1 MLRNYLLIALRNFKR
16 QKLFTLLNIF
26 GLALGLASAIFIFL
40 YVSDEL
46 RYDIIHPGYK
56 NTYRI
61 GSTFTNAEGQSYD
74 NTDVPGI
81 FVKYI
86 KDNRSEVTHASR
98 IAYVGYPTSLNYKA
112 KDKIILTEEIKWA
125 EPNFGEVLAFD
136 LVEGN
141 KQKMFD
147 NANSMV
153 ISEKGAK
160 KLFGKEDPM
169 GKIISVKHRWATE
182 DREIDV
188 MVTGVYRDYP
198 SNSHFKPEFILNIN
212 AFRAIYGDNF
222 NYFMEGTSFGG
233 NRNLGFFESYITL
246 KPGADIK
253 PIKATLDKL
262 ADQMIRS
269 DSASAAN
276 GWKLSAFLTKM
287 TDLHFDKKN
296 LWEDTNIRGD
306 KTYLTIF
313 SIIAILIML
322 IACINYMNLATARS
336 VKRAKEVGLRKSF
349 GSNRA
354 GIAKQFFLESFLMI
368 TGSLLMAILLVILF
382 LQPFNQLAHKTFH
395 LASLINP
402 VMIGIIGGIVLFM
415 GFISGIYPA
424 FYLSAFQPVE
434 VLKGQIAKGKGAE
447 FFRKSLVTV
456 QYTVALVLIICTFIV
471 IRQMDQLKTTKLN
484 ERGSQILSIRFGGIA
499 QQERFAEF
507 KRSVLEDPQ
516 IEYVTMG
523 NHLPR
528 LDYFGWIG
536 TDVKFPAFGD
546 KKLHWNQLNVEFDF
560 AKTFQLQFI
569 AGRDFQVGNI
579 SDSNSMIINEAGIKA
594 LNQPI
599 NKVMGA
605 TVKEIRFDTT
615 LQYRIIGVVKDFPFR
630 SMHQPIEPLL
640 LNPHLHF
647 IDKIA
652 YIKLPAGK
660 FQEKIAS
667 IEKKWKAVFPNTG
680 FDHWFLSDEFNRM
693 YLAEG
698 RVSALAKAF
707 AILAILITV
716 LGVFGLA
723 SYTAEQR
730 TKEVGI
736 RKVLGAGER
745 QVISLF
751 LWMFI
756 KIFTVACLAAIPVAW
771 FAAYKWLQGFAYR
784 TSISP
789 LVFAISFLG
798 LLMVTLLTVGFE
810 IFKSART
817 NPVNSLRTE

>member
-1 MLRNYLLIALRNFKR
+1 MLKNYLLIAFRNFKR

-26 GLALGLASAIFIFL
+26 GLALGLGSAIFIFL

-46 RYDIIHPGYK
+46 RYDVIHPNYK

-61 GSTFTNAEGQSYD
+61 GGTFTNGDGQSFD
-74 NTDVPGI
+74 NTEVPGC
-81 FVKYI
+81 FVKYL

-98 IAYVGYPTSLNYKA
+98 IAYIGYPTSLNYKA
-112 KDKIILTEEIKWA
+112 KDKIILTEEIRWA
-125 EPNFGEVLAFD
+125 EPDFGDVLAFD

-141 KQKMFD
+141 KQKMFA
-147 NANSMV
+147 NSNSMV
-153 ISEKGAK
+153 ISESGAK

-198 SNSHFKPEFILNIN
+198 SNSHFKPQFILNIN
-212 AFRAIYGDNF
+212 AFRTIYGDNF
-222 NYFMEGTSFGG
+222 NYFMEGTSFGP
-233 NRNLGFFESYITL
+233 NRNLGFFESYVTL
-246 KPGADIK
+246 RPGTDTK
-253 PIKATLDKL
+253 PIKAGLDKL
-262 ADQMIRS
+262 ASQLVSS
-269 DSASAAN
+269 DSASVAN
-276 GWKLSAFLTKM
+276 GWKLSSFFTKM

-296 LWEDTNIRGD
+296 LWEGNNVRGD

-336 VKRAKEVGLRKSF
+336 IKRAKEVGLRKSF
-349 GSNRA
+349 GSNRT

-368 TGSLLMAILLVILF
+368 MASLIMAVLLVILF
-382 LQPFNQLAHKTFH
+382 LHPFNQLAHKTFT
-395 LASLINP
+395 LVSLINP
-402 VMIGIIGGIVLFM
+402 VMIAIIFGIVLFM
-415 GFISGIYPA
+415 GFLSGVYPA

-434 VLKGQIAKGKGAE
+434 VLKGQIIKGKGAE

-471 IRQMDQLKTTKLN
+471 IRQMEQLKTTKLN
-484 ERGSQILSIRFGGIA
+484 AYGSQILSIRFGGIA
-499 QQERFAEF
+499 QQDRFAEF

-528 LDYFGWIG
+528 LNYFGWIG
-536 TDVKFPAFGD
+536 TDVKFPEFGD
-546 KKLHWNQLNVEFDF
+546 KKLQWNQLNVEFDF
-560 AKTFQLQFI
+560 AKTFKLQFI
-569 AGRDFQVGNI
+569 AGRDFQVGNLN
-579 SDSNSMIINEAGIKA
+579 DSNSMIINEAGIKA

-599 NKVMGA
+599 SKVMG
-605 TVKEIRFDTT
+605 TTINEIRFDTT
-615 LQYRIIGVVKDFPFR
+615 IQYRIIGVVKDFPFR

-652 YIKLPAGK
+652 YIKLPVGK
-660 FQEKIAS
+660 FGEKIAS

-680 FDHWFLSDEFNRM
+680 FDHWFLNDEFNRM
-693 YLAEG
+693 YVAEG
-698 RVSALAKAF
+698 RVSSLAKSF
-707 AILAILITV
+707 AVLAILITV

-745 QVISLF
+745 QVMSMF
-751 LWMFI
+751 LWVFV
-756 KIFTVACLAAIPVAW
+756 KIFAVACVAAIPMAW

-789 LVFAISFLG
+789 MVFAFSLLG
-798 LLMVTLLTVGFE
+798 LLAVTLLTVGYE
-810 IFKSART
+810 ILKSARA
-817 NPVNSLRTE
+817 NPVKSLRTE

>member
-26 GLALGLASAIFIFL
+26 GLALGLGSAIFIFL

-46 RYDIIHPGYK
+46 RYDVMHPNYK

-61 GSTFTNAEGQSYD
+61 GCTFTNGDRQSFD
-74 NTDVPGI
+74 NTEVPGV
-81 FVKYI
+81 FVKYL

-98 IAYVGYPTSLNYKA
+98 ISYIGYPTSLNYKA
-112 KDKIILTEEIKWA
+112 KDKIILTEEIRWA
-125 EPNFGEVLAFD
+125 EPNFAEVLAFN
-136 LVEGN
+136 LAEGN
-141 KQKMFD
+141 KQKMFE
-147 NANSMV
+147 NPNSMV
-153 ISEKGAK
+153 ISESGAR
-160 KLFGKEDPM
+160 KLFGKEDPI

-198 SNSHFKPEFILNIN
+198 SNSHFKPQYILNVN
-212 AFRAIYGDNF
+212 AFRTIYGENF

-233 NRNLGFFESYITL
+233 NRNLGFFESYVTL

-253 PIKATLDKL
+253 PIKASLDKIGNQL
-262 ADQMIRS
+262 IQS
-269 DSASAAN
+269 DSASRAN
-276 GWKLSAFLTKM
+276 GWKLSAFLTPM
-287 TDLHFDKKN
+287 SDLHFDKKN
-296 LWEDTNIRGD
+296 LWEGTNIRGD

-313 SIIAILIML
+313 SIIAVLIML

-336 VKRAKEVGLRKSF
+336 IKRAKEVGLRKSF

-354 GIAKQFFLESFLMI
+354 GIANQFFLESFLMI
-368 TGSLLMAILLVILF
+368 LGSLVLAVLLVILF
-382 LQPFNQLAHKTFH
+382 LHPFNQLAHKAFT
-395 LASLINP
+395 LGSLINP
-402 VMIGIIGGIVLFM
+402 VMIAIIFGIVLFM
-415 GFISGIYPA
+415 GFLSGIYPA

-434 VLKGQIAKGKGAE
+434 VLKGQIVKGKGAE
-447 FFRKSLVTV
+447 FFRKSLVTI

-471 IRQMDQLKTTKLN
+471 IRQMEQLKTTKLN
-484 ERGSQILSIRFGGIA
+484 EQGSQILSIRFGGIA
-499 QQERFAEF
+499 PQERFAEF

-516 IEYVTMG
+516 IEYVTMA

-528 LDYFGWIG
+528 LNYFGWIG
-536 TDVKFPAFGD
+536 TDVKFPEFGD
-546 KKLHWNQLNVEFDF
+546 KKLQWNQLNVEFDF
-560 AKTFQLQFI
+560 AKTFKLQFI
-569 AGRDFQVGNI
+569 AGRDFQFGNLN
-579 SDSNSMIINEAGIKA
+579 DSNSMIINEAGIKA

-599 NKVMGA
+599 SKVIGT
-605 TVKEIRFDTT
+605 TVNEIRFDTT
-615 LQYRIIGVVKDFPFR
+615 IQYRIIGVVKDFPYR

-660 FQEKIAS
+660 FGEKIAS

-680 FDHWFLSDEFNRM
+680 FDHWFLNDEFNRM
-693 YLAEG
+693 YIAEG
-698 RVSALAKAF
+698 RVSSLAKSF
-707 AILAILITV
+707 AVLAILITV

-751 LWMFI
+751 LWVFV
-756 KIFTVACLAAIPVAW
+756 KIFAVACLAAIPMAW

-784 TSISP
+784 TTISP
-789 LVFAISFLG
+789 LIFAISFLG
-798 LLMVTLLTVGFE
+798 LLLVTLLTVGYE
-810 IFKSART
+810 ILKSART